1 MKYLAYCFKRWKE
14 FDYVILRHNKGT
26 AQWTQESLFVFLRP
40 HRLQQIIRPAIPVRV
55 LAPKQKSTF
64 KYVGTFIKCISAPLH
79 TQFVARGAQ
88 VGRVEIPARKWF
100 LKAPPRYHQLTRGVY
115 SNIGDIQVKVRGS
128 GAKVRFWTL
137 FWQGNYEKPRLRA
150 GCVDCKADFC
160 DDQCIIKALKHDD
173 CMAEVRWSI
182 F

>member
-1 MKYLAYCFKRWKE
+1 
-14 FDYVILRHNKGT
+14 
-26 AQWTQESLFVFLRP
+26 
-40 HRLQQIIRPAIPVRV
+40 
-55 LAPKQKSTF
+55 
-64 KYVGTFIKCISAPLH
+64 
-79 TQFVARGAQ
+79 VAGGAQ
-88 VGRVEIPARKWF
+88 MGRVESLPESGF
-100 LKAPPRYHQLTRGVY
+100 PKACPRYHQLIRGVCN
-115 SNIGDIQVKVRGS
+115 NIGDILVKVRES
-128 GAKVRFWTL
+128 GAKVRFWTP